1 MIHSFQC
8 VTLLA
13 DGRTVSSVEVYDTA
27 FEAMARASAW
37 RAVGDL
43 AYAQVVVIDLTS
55 LVVDRIRLD

>member
-13 DGRTVSSVEVYDTA
+13 DGKTVSGVEVYDTA
-27 FEAMARASAW
+27 LEAMARALAW

-43 AYAQVVVIDLTS
+43 AYAQVVAIDPDT
-55 LVVDRIRLD
+55 LVVCRIRLD

>member
-13 DGRTVSSVEVYDTA
+13 DGKTVSGVEVYGTA
-27 FEAMARASAW
+27 LEAMARALAW

-43 AYAQVVVIDLTS
+43 AYAQVVVVDPDS
-55 LVVDRIRLD
+55 LAVARIRLD